1 MRLGATLVLCAS
13 ACACSGETRVDLLA
27 PSAPVTTQ
35 PDSTPDAA
43 NPNGG
48 VSGTADAAP
57 DAAVES
63 DPHLIHRYS
72 FSGKDPQVV
81 DSMGGPAGTLENGAM
96 LDGNGH
102 AVLDGKDDFV
112 DLPDGLISGL
122 SSATLCSW
130 LSWNGGHAWQRVFD
144 FGSNDGDAGDVGN
157 ATSSI
162 FATVLRN
169 PELGPSAAFENA
181 DGILGSVDSSTQFPV
196 LTKTSLAVVLDP
208 QKKEMRLYVAGKRI
222 GAGNFGK
229 LSAINDVNDW
239 LGRSQWVQDLYLGGS
254 LDEFRI
260 YDAALDDAA
269 IAAIDAAGADARGP

>member
-1 MRLGATLVLCAS
+1 MRRDATALVLC

-27 PSAPVTTQ
+27 PINTSKP
-35 PDSTPDAA
+35 
-43 NPNGG
+43 
-48 VSGTADAAP
+48 DAAP
-57 DAAVES
+57 DATGGATGAPDAASVS

-72 FSGKDPQVV
+72 FNGSEPRVI
-81 DSMGGPAGTLENGAM
+81 DSMGGPDGTLENGAV
-96 LDGNGH
+96 LDGSGH
-102 AVLDGKDDFV
+102 AVLDGQDDFV
-112 DLPDGLISGL
+112 DLPDGLISSL
-122 SSATLCSW
+122 SSATLYGW

-169 PELGPSAAFENA
+169 PEVGPSAAFETSE
-181 DGILGSVDSSTQFPV
+181 GILGSVDGNTKFPV
-196 LTKTSLAVVLDP
+196 LQNTSIAVVLDP
-208 QKKEMRLYVAGKRI
+208 PKKEMRLYVAGKRI

-239 LGRSQWVQDLYLGGS
+239 LGRSQWVQDLYLRGS

-260 YDAALDDAA
+260 YDVALDDDA
-269 IAAIDAAGADARGP
+269 IAAIDSAGADVSVPQ

>member
-1 MRLGATLVLCAS
+1 MRLGAALVLG

-27 PSAPVTTQ
+27 PIATSN
-35 PDSTPDAA
+35 PDATPDETA
-43 NPNGG
+43 PNGG
-48 VSGTADAAP
+48 ASGTPDAAP
-57 DAAVES
+57 DAASAS

-72 FSGKDPQVV
+72 FSGSEQRVV
-81 DSMGGPAGTLENGAM
+81 DSMGGPDGTLENGAV
-96 LDGNGH
+96 LDGAGH
-102 AVLDGKDDFV
+102 AVLDGQDDFI

-122 SSATLCSW
+122 SSATLYSW

-162 FATVLRN
+162 FATVVRN
-169 PELGPSAAFENA
+169 PEVGPSAAFETSE
-181 DGILGSVDSSTQFPV
+181 GILGSVDGNTKFPV
-196 LTKTSLAVVLDP
+196 LQKTSIAVVLDP
-208 QKKEMRLYVAGKRI
+208 PQKELRLYVAGKRI
-222 GAGNFGK
+222 GAGNFTK

-239 LGRSQWVQDLYLGGS
+239 LGRSQWVQDLYLRGS

-269 IAAIDAAGADARGP
+269 VAAIDTAGSDVPAP